1 MSTFLLFFTQ
11 EILENLPNPKQIFTG
26 EDDDIL
32 DNVNLSPDKILKK
45 LAVLKAVKGG
55 GGVNKPV
62 LMCISLCMYVICT
75 VISKH

>member
-32 DNVNLSPDKILKK
+32 DNVNLYPDKILKK

-55 GGVNKPV
+55 GGK
-62 LMCISLCMYVICT
+62 
-75 VISKH
+75 